1 MNTSEQSGDQKQHS
15 QSIFKLW
22 FFLAPVGYILEWI
35 GLLVD
40 VPVYVNIYMVSGMVL
55 CGIGHAGYAKAMGCD
70 LKWGLFALLP
80 LIGPFAFGIVFSFV
94 AGFTRAREFGLTLAI
109 IGFFA
114 YIAAVNLLM
123 REVKSRQAE
132 ARVNLGGISTS
143 VTLQKEE
150 RKTFVISDISQL
162 GIVLPGRSRYSL
174 WYAVN
179 GIPTM
184 IPTAN
189 LAKGSCDVTTPPTT
203 VQVAASATG
212 FTAAAKGNIGGAMC
226 DEWSINETKEMRNT
240 LKGLPGEGEMIW
252 ERLLGR
258 L

>member
-1 MNTSEQSGDQKQHS
+1 MSISEQSGDQKQLS
-15 QSIFKLW
+15 YSTLMLW
-22 FFLAPVGYILEWI
+22 FSLALFGYILEWL
-35 GLLVD
+35 GLLAD
-40 VPVYVNIYMVSGMVL
+40 VPYGHIYMVSGMVL

-94 AGFTRAREFGLTLAI
+94 AGFKGAMEFALMFSI
-109 IGFFA
+109 IGVFA
-114 YIAAVNLLM
+114 YIVDVNLLM
-123 REVKSRQAE
+123 MKVKGRQAE
-132 ARVNLGGISTS
+132 ARVNLLGISTS
-143 VTLQKEE
+143 AIDLKE
-150 RKTFVISDISQL
+150 RTKTFVIPNISQL
-162 GIVLPGRSRYSL
+162 GVEPHERSRYSL

-179 GIPTM
+179 GVPTM
-184 IPTAN
+184 IPSAN
-189 LAKGSCDVTTPPTT
+189 LIKGPCDVTTPPTT
-203 VQVAASATG
+203 VQIAASATG

-240 LKGLPGEGEMIW
+240 LKGLSGEGEIIW